1 MPNKNTIKSRR
12 VSVNSTWLKNAMK
25 SVGITSG
32 DIIKDITPN
41 IYNVASASAK
51 TSKSLYDKLK
61 TSDAN
66 KLGSILKSNK
76 YVKLAN
82 TAYKNALSDIKS
94 GKINNIER
102 ESQATAGLM
111 NDDYNINNDNNSG
124 FSFNDDN
131 GDTYDINISNNN
143 DNAVMALSSQLAKN
157 SEAHLKATQASI
169 QSFIAVSAANI
180 QQNNQIGSQLIS
192 IGNDINSNLTALIEY
207 NNQNMTRYIE
217 SSIAYYD
224 KMGQMFENSE
234 AYTSKTKRSS
244 KINAYDVIGNKGEF
258 DTNAYKNYITQQF
271 KKALGDTKAGQYSD
285 LIKSLTSS
293 GMMDMIVANPLGY
306 TAKAI
311 GGMLIP
317 EVLSTT
323 MKSLE
328 TEFTNF
334 VPTFMSQLTGLSK
347 SNSPGLLGTIERF
360 IGTTFGL
367 KNYRIGN
374 FNTAT
379 ITKGPIPFDA
389 ETKHAI
395 TEIITKE
402 LSEQTTYL
410 RTIAGSVTKTPEN
423 KLRRRA
429 NRNREFYDYDTNRYI
444 TAKDVD
450 KNITNTIMDSM
461 RAAFITTDLGQNING
476 FINDDTNFK
485 SNRQQKNA
493 VKIFDE
499 IIYQAER
506 YDKPLTISDLASFVG
521 RANVNDIEAKKI
533 IGSYI
538 KSLPKNPENRNLV
551 NSAVRA
557 QFETQSAAN
566 RAKESIEDNMSSNY
580 LIHSSYY
587 GDDKDIDKVLAQQKG
602 FNVNNIK
609 GAQGSRVAWIPSSI
623 FDKESKGKVST
634 YANDMVKSMV
644 KGDLTSFMGNG
655 LNIIGEGVASLDK
668 KFSTVL
674 DPVKKNFDTMGKS
687 IKDGVMEKL
696 FGKVRNEKTGKYE
709 NTKGGIFGG
718 IRSHITDGLNKWMDA
733 FFGDTID
740 GKDDDERHE
749 NQKKRIVEA
758 LQENSSNSITGA
770 VLGAGVGMVSGGS
783 LLGLLIGGPLG
794 GAALGAATG
803 FLAKNEK
810 FQTYLFGKKDLN
822 GERDGGIISAATQK
836 FFKKNKNFFAG
847 SAALGFGSGA
857 LGLSGGGILGA
868 LVGGPIGGA
877 MMGLATAMVTRS
889 NFFQKFLFGDIDPN
903 DPEGQKR
910 LNNGY
915 ISKVKNAF
923 TNAFNK
929 SKGNKTTGDK
939 NSESKFSLS
948 MATTGALGGGL
959 LGTVVGGP
967 ILGAATGL
975 ATSIV
980 AGSTNFR
987 EFLFG
992 EEDGLKYEGVDENGK
1007 KITKTAKKKGVLG
1020 IVGSTINTNIVR
1032 PIITESKFLIKDFR
1046 DTMEFMILKP
1056 IGDVIG
1062 KGAQGLGGF
1071 LGKIF
1076 NPIIEPISKAGAYV
1090 KQHTFGIF
1098 EKISHGIG
1106 TGLVT
1111 ALKVGGGGALKLL
1124 RTPFK
1129 FSKALLS
1136 ALGVGKMVGK
1146 VVDTVTKPFRVAGNI
1161 AIEATKSLAGL
1172 AFNAVGHITGGILD
1186 MAKGVFGFGK
1196 TAVSKVAGGIANAAK
1211 KTGGVIMKGADKI
1224 GVGDSLRNFGNR
1236 FKESWYGT
1244 GDFTTDSLTQLFRR
1258 NKADYKKSRKANKE
1272 EREENRRKDK
1282 NAQLMNK
1289 YTKGQFS
1296 SDTAEAR
1303 EYLLNTLGRKK
1314 YNKLMK
1320 NKFKGGPE
1328 LSASERQEKENNQ
1341 NVKTIKA
1348 DVKDATQVLK
1358 SSQSTTDKI
1367 KDATQI
1373 IQDNTVQQTS
1383 LIKNIY
1389 TMLTQALHPS
1399 SITDFFKKDKASTKP
1414 SEEDEGLKDKVKEV
1428 FNNDES
1434 EESPEEGGG
1443 SGKGFISMAK
1453 RAGAKPYVLGGI
1465 LKAGLSIVG
1474 EKGAELVRK
1483 TKDKVQVLSHKASEA
1498 ALRRREKFGESIKN
1512 AFNNSSSASED
1523 ANDSDDSISESRSD
1537 VRKKARTYNEIF
1549 NEKKAEI
1556 QQKKDEEDRKEDRK
1570 LSEKTANATAAHQS
1584 EWSSIFGKTGLVTT
1598 GLILLYAWLKKNVLG
1613 SSLASLVKNL
1623 FGSAFNGIA
1632 DLLGQA
1638 VDTQKDKSRTNGNTI
1653 AQQIDKNR
1661 KDITNGDIL
1670 TDAYGNATSQTEGR
1684 VKLAA
1689 NITNK
1694 GIQKGK
1700 SAIAFGKKAAPY
1712 VKRAGKAIVRK
1723 ADKVTGGK
1731 ITSIAGKVAEKKGLI
1746 KTAVKDKASAVAT
1759 QAAESKGGKLFTKV
1773 KDIVTSVFNKII
1785 DWVTEHG
1792 GEKVGKAL
1800 TKLKGYPKTI
1810 MEALSKKWEAFA
1822 TKVNT
1827 VLGGKAALDTS
1838 TAGLAEV
1845 GFITFGAIN
1854 GITGTAKLFNV
1865 SKKDVD
1871 AKMRL
1876 ISTFLGGFTSST
1888 IGSVLDVA
1896 FGFVN
1901 DITGIDVL
1909 RSVAE
1914 TLYDILS
1921 GGADSE
1927 SAKKLNDAQKS
1938 FRKSYLKDR
1947 DKSISKQYKLQKKLG
1962 IVDSKVTEKQFK
1974 NGVKNGVY
1982 KATYK
1987 SFADYNTEKN
1997 ASMVDKIS
2005 SGVGHVVKGAK
2016 NGIINTV
2023 KFFKGSRDT
2032 YYEYNGYRF
2041 TLAKDGDN
2049 YDVTEIKTGKKVGQ
2063 VPKSQIPKDA
2073 VMKTKTTKGAFSRAG
2088 SAAVG
2093 LAKKAFSVG
2102 GSLAS
2107 KGASLVKN
2115 MFKVDQ
2121 KLVDASKKG
2130 DINKYLGGTSVVKK
2144 NWYMDPQGNIYK
2156 YTKGSWHSY
2165 SSTGTELSEKIPENR
2180 IRSLVSL
2187 GYMTKISKTESN
2199 KDAKDI
2205 ETTAKKSKDKKKSST
2220 KSVWSS
2226 VGKTV
2231 SNVIGGIKSGFSKV
2245 ASFFGGSGGF
2255 GGGFGTGYN
2264 MIQGGRGPDTLNG
2277 SVYYSQSDSRWANM
2291 PYNMGLD
2298 NGNMNNTG
2306 CGPAAMAMA
2315 ASDVTGANIN
2325 PVQMANLAKATGDRD
2340 STGTNWNF
2348 INNASSMMGMNVNQT
2363 INPTAMDISNSLDQG
2378 NPVILSGTSG
2388 GSGNGIKMGTPYT
2401 PAGHYVVA
2409 VGKDNNGN
2417 VIVNDP
2423 RGKSYSGK
2431 YDLNTLANS
2440 TGSAWSFNGGR
2451 GKGLRRLLPKRILRG
2466 GRGTDSNGVDRSQW
2480 MNIVKAVKAA
2490 TAAQNPTYQV
2500 GTLTISLGGKSTK
2513 MRPDCSGY
2521 VSACLYFYGVA
2532 PQNAAWT
2539 TVDFSNGGS
2548 KRMKATGFYHVSWP
2562 GWDKLEEGD
2571 IISIKKGSRH
2581 HVEIF
2586 SRNEGGKHLVYS
2598 TGSTKGLRN
2607 PKDGGDN
2614 KPNYTDVWKPCK
2626 PGDTSIKTDASVASS
2641 SGSEDN
2647 STTSKMDSLFSFMG
2661 SAFSEF
2667 ANRAMLGDF
2676 SNTDYSNLL
2685 STGNSDS
2692 GDATGGDTAGNYP
2705 IDTSEGGTI
2714 KNAGASAIL
2723 RTDIKKLPKLSQSAI
2738 KKIINKRLKG
2748 KNSVVKES
2756 DAPGIY
2762 AAQKATGI
2770 SALALM
2776 GIATQESG
2784 LGTSSIAKKKYNLW
2798 GWNATNVNPSGNAKQ
2813 WSNVGEAFNGYAY
2826 DLNRLYYNKRNEKSL
2841 LDISGHG
2848 GGAKI
2853 GYAFDDS
2860 GRPSSKWAP
2869 AISNIISSFIG
2880 YGLTTPQGGSG
2891 RGKKLLG
2898 GGFGNA
2904 NTINVKQPSQ
2914 SQINSLNTAQSRAS
2928 SIGASRSSNV
2938 SALYT
2943 NAPSN
2948 NTVYESARR
2957 ASRYLDNTTDDSI
2970 KTLIVSAVKILE
2982 NIANNTGTTS
2992 ENLNALKNLSSS
3004 TNNIGGTTNNYYV
3017 NGSKQSTSSP
3027 SLPSSL
3033 SNVGNASFNRQDVTA
3048 KEIARGGY

>member
-1 MPNKNTIKSRR
+1 MPNKNTVKSKR
-12 VSVNSTWLKNAMK
+12 VTVNSTWLKNAMK

-41 IYNVASASAK
+41 IYNVASSSAK
-51 TSKSLYDKLK
+51 ASKSLYDKLK

-66 KLGSILKSNK
+66 KLGNILRSNK

-94 GKINNIER
+94 GKINNIDR
-102 ESQATAGLM
+102 ENSATNGLM
-111 NDDYNINNDNNSG
+111 GDDFNIGSDNDSG
-124 FSFNDDN
+124 FSFNDDK
-131 GDTYDINISNNN
+131 GDTYDINISNNS

-157 SEAHLKATQASI
+157 SEAQVKVTQAGI

-192 IGNDINSNLTALIEY
+192 IGNDINSNLSALLEY

-217 SSIAYYD
+217 SSLAYYE
-224 KMGQMFENSE
+224 KMGQMFENSN
-234 AYTSKTKRSS
+234 AYVQKSNRSNRV
-244 KINAYDVIGNKGEF
+244 NAYDVINGKGEI
-258 DTNAYKNYITQQF
+258 DTTAYKNYIVQQY
-271 KKALGDTKAGQYSD
+271 KKALGDTKAGQYGD

-293 GMMDMIVANPLGY
+293 GMIDMIVANPLGY
-306 TAKAI
+306 ASKAI

-317 EVLSTT
+317 QVISTT
-323 MKSLE
+323 MKSME

-334 VPTFMSQLTGLSK
+334 VPTFMSQLTGLASSNK
-347 SNSPGLLGTIERF
+347 SGFVGVIERF
-360 IGTTFGL
+360 IGTMFGL
-367 KNYRIGN
+367 KNNRITN

-379 ITKGPIPFDA
+379 ITKGPIPFDG

-395 TEIITKE
+395 TEVITKE
-402 LSEQTTYL
+402 LSEQTSYL
-410 RTIAGSVTKTPEN
+410 RTIASTVSKTPED
-423 KLRRRA
+423 KLRTRA
-429 NRNREFYDYDTNRYI
+429 SRNREFYDYETNKYI
-444 TAKDVD
+444 KASDVD
-450 KNITNTIMDSM
+450 KNITKTIMDSM
-461 RAAFITTDLGQNING
+461 RAAFTMTDLGQNISG
-476 FINDDTNFK
+476 FINDSTNF
-485 SNRQQKNA
+485 SSRRQQKNA
-493 VKIFDE
+493 EKIFDE
-499 IIYQAER
+499 IIYQSER
-506 YDKPLTISDLASFVG
+506 YDKPLTISDLAAFVG
-521 RANVNDIEAKKI
+521 RANISDKEAKKI

-566 RAKESIEDNMSSNY
+566 RAKESIEDNMTSNY
-580 LIHSSYY
+580 LLHSSYY
-587 GDDKDIDKVLAQQKG
+587 GEDTDIDTVLAKQKG
-602 FNVNNIK
+602 FNIKNIK
-609 GAQGSRVAWIPSSI
+609 GAQGKKVAWMSSGI
-623 FDKESKGKVST
+623 LDDKAKGKIGEYSG
-634 YANDMVKSMV
+634 DMVKSIV
-644 KGDLTSFMGNG
+644 RGDLSSFMSNG
-655 LNIIGEGVASLDK
+655 LNIISEGVSSLDK
-668 KFSTVL
+668 KFSTIL
-674 DPVKKNFDTMGKS
+674 EPVKKNFATMGNT

-696 FGKVRNEKTGKYE
+696 FGKKRNEETGQYE
-709 NTKGGIFGG
+709 NTSGGIFGG
-718 IRSHITDGLNKWMDA
+718 IRNHVTDGLNKWMDA

-740 GKDDDERHE
+740 GKDEKERHE
-749 NQKKRIVEA
+749 NQKKHIVEA
-758 LQENSSNSITGA
+758 LQKNSSNSITGA

-810 FQTYLFGKKDLN
+810 FQTYLFGKEDLN

-847 SAALGFGSGA
+847 SAAIGFGSGL

-877 MMGLATAMVTRS
+877 LMGLATGMVTKS
-889 NFFQKFLFGDIDPN
+889 NFFQKFLFGDIDPD

-915 ISKVKNAF
+915 ISKIKNAF
-923 TNAFNK
+923 TNSFKKA
-929 SKGNKTTGDK
+929 KGNNTTGEK
-939 NSESKFSLS
+939 EEESKFSLS

-959 LGTVVGGP
+959 LGAVVGGP
-967 ILGAATGL
+967 VLGAVTGL
-975 ATSIV
+975 ATSII

-992 EEDGLKYEGVDENGK
+992 KEDGLVYQGTDENGK
-1007 KITKTAKKKGVLG
+1007 KITKTAKKNGVLG
-1020 IVGSTINTNIVR
+1020 IIGNTIHTNIVR
-1032 PIITESKFLIKDFR
+1032 PIITESKFLVKDFR
-1046 DTMEFMILKP
+1046 DTMEFMVLKP
-1056 IGDVIG
+1056 IGDVLG

-1071 LGKIF
+1071 FGKILS
-1076 NPIIEPISKAGAYV
+1076 PVIEPLSKVGTYI
-1090 KQHTFGIF
+1090 KSNTFEIF
-1098 EKISHGIG
+1098 EKISSGIG
-1106 TGLVT
+1106 TGLTT
-1111 ALKVGGGGALKLL
+1111 ALKIGGGGALKLL
-1124 RTPFK
+1124 RTPFR
-1129 FSKALLS
+1129 FTKALIS
-1136 ALGVGKMVGK
+1136 ALGIGKFVGK
-1146 VVDTVTKPFRVAGNI
+1146 VVDKVTSPFRYAGMI

-1172 AFNAVGHITGGILD
+1172 AFSSVKSITGGILG
-1186 MAKGVFGFGK
+1186 MAKSAFGLGK
-1196 TAVSKVAGGIANAAK
+1196 KGVSKVAGGVSSLAK
-1211 KTGGVIMKGADKI
+1211 KAGGAFMKGADAI
-1224 GVGDSLRNFGNR
+1224 GVGDALRNAGNR

-1244 GDFTTDSLTQLFRR
+1244 GEFETSTLAQLFRR
-1258 NKADYKKSRKANKE
+1258 NKRDYNKANKANKE
-1272 EREENRRKDK
+1272 ERAENRRKDK
-1282 NAQLMNK
+1282 NARLMNK

-1296 SDTAEAR
+1296 ADTEEAR
-1303 EYLLNTLGRKK
+1303 EYLLSTLGRKE

-1328 LSASERQEKENNQ
+1328 LTESERRDKVNSQ
-1341 NVKTIKA
+1341 NIQTIKT
-1348 DVKDATQVLK
+1348 DVKDATQVIK
-1358 SSQSTTDKI
+1358 DSKTSTDKI
-1367 KDATQI
+1367 KDATQV
-1373 IQDNTVQQTS
+1373 IQDNSIQQTS
-1383 LIKNIY
+1383 LMRDLYGLLVNAINPTKISDIFSLKKKSTNESPASDI
-1389 TMLTQALHPS
+1389 L
-1399 SITDFFKKDKASTKP
+1399 KDKA
-1414 SEEDEGLKDKVKEV
+1414 KEAV
-1428 FNNDES
+1428 
-1434 EESPEEGGG
+1434 EESTTEEEGG
-1443 SGKGFISMAK
+1443 SGDGVATMAK
-1453 RAGAKPYVLGGI
+1453 RAGAKPYLLGGI
-1465 LKAGLSIVG
+1465 LKAGLSVVG
-1474 EKGAELVRK
+1474 EKGAELIQK
-1483 TKDKVQVLSHKASEA
+1483 TKDKVQVLSHKASEV
-1498 ALRRREKFGESIKN
+1498 ALRKREKFGTSIKN
-1512 AFNNSSSASED
+1512 AFKNASSD
-1523 ANDSDDSISESRSD
+1523 TNDDRNDSDDSITESRTD
-1537 VRKKARTYNEIF
+1537 VRNKARKADDIL
-1549 NEKKAEI
+1549 NEKKAEA
-1556 QQKKDEEDRKEDRK
+1556 KEKRDEEEKKQDRE
-1570 LSEKTANATAAHQS
+1570 LNEKVANATVAHHD
-1584 EWSSIFGKTGLVTT
+1584 EWSSMFGKTGLITT

-1623 FGSAFNGIA
+1623 FGSAFNGIS

-1638 VDTQKDKSRTNGNTI
+1638 IDTQKDKSRTNGNTM
-1653 AQQIDKNR
+1653 AQQIDKNV
-1661 KDITNGDIL
+1661 KDIHNGNIF
-1670 TDAYGNATSQTEGR
+1670 TDAYGNATNQTEGR

-1689 NITNK
+1689 NATNQ
-1694 GIQKGK
+1694 GIKVGK
-1700 SAIAFGKKAAPY
+1700 TAIKVGKKTAKYA
-1712 VKRAGKAIVRK
+1712 KTGGKAIVAK
-1723 ADKVTGGK
+1723 ADKLTGGK
-1731 ITSIAGKVAEKKGLI
+1731 VTSIAGKVAEKKGLI
-1746 KTAVKDKASAVAT
+1746 KSAVKDRASAVAT
-1759 QAAESKGGKLFTKV
+1759 QAAESKAGKLFGTVKDMLTKV
-1773 KDIVTSVFNKII
+1773 FDKII
-1785 DWVTEHG
+1785 SWVSEHG
-1792 GEKVGKAL
+1792 GETASKAL
-1800 TKLKGYPKTI
+1800 TKIKGYPKMI
-1810 MEALSKKWEAFA
+1810 MDALSKKWEAFA

-1845 GFITFGAIN
+1845 GFIAFGAIN

-1871 AKMRL
+1871 GKMRL

-1927 SAKKLNDAQKS
+1927 SAKKLNKAQKS
-1938 FRKSYLKDR
+1938 FKQSYIKDR
-1947 DKSISKQYKLQKKLG
+1947 DKSLSKQYKLQKKLG
-1962 IVDSKVTEKQFK
+1962 IIDSKLTKKQFI

-1982 KATYK
+1982 KGTYK

-2005 SGVGHVVKGAK
+2005 SGVGHVVKGVKGGASK
-2016 NGIINTV
+2016 AI
-2023 KFFKGSRDT
+2023 KFFTGSRDT
-2032 YYEYNGYRF
+2032 YYEYQGYRF
-2041 TLAKDGDN
+2041 TLAKDGEN
-2049 YDVTEIKTGKKVGQ
+2049 YDITEIKSGKNVGQ

-2073 VMKTKTTKGAFSRAG
+2073 VMKTKTTDNIVKRIGKTSSSVFKTVGSVVNKGIG
-2088 SAAVG
+2088 SV
-2093 LAKKAFSVG
+2093 
-2102 GSLAS
+2102 S
-2107 KGASLVKN
+2107 KLFKIDDKLVK
-2115 MFKVDQ
+2115 
-2121 KLVDASKKG
+2121 ASKKN
-2130 DINKYLGGTSVVKK
+2130 DIDTYLSGTSVLKK
-2144 NWYMDPQGNIYK
+2144 NWYADPQGNVYK
-2156 YTKGSWHSY
+2156 YVKGSWHLY
-2165 SSTGTELSEKIPENR
+2165 SSNNVDIMEKISENR
-2180 IRSLVSL
+2180 IRSLVQL
-2187 GYMTKISKTESN
+2187 GYLSTIAKSESEKDTKEIESTVKKT
-2199 KDAKDI
+2199 
-2205 ETTAKKSKDKKKSST
+2205 KDKKKSST
-2220 KSVWSS
+2220 KSVWNKIGS
-2226 VGKTV
+2226 TV
-2231 SNVIGGIKSGFSKV
+2231 SNVVGGIKNTAGKIAKGVS
-2245 ASFFGGSGGF
+2245 SFFGGHGAF
-2255 GGGFGTGYN
+2255 GGGFGSGYN
-2264 MIQGGRGPDTLNG
+2264 IIKGGRGPDTLNG

-2325 PVQMANLAKATGDRD
+2325 PVQMANLAKVTGDRD

-2363 INPTAMDISNSLDQG
+2363 INPTAMDISSSLDQG
-2378 NPVILSGTSG
+2378 SPVILSGTSG
-2388 GSGNGIKMGTPYT
+2388 GYGNGSHVGTPYT

-2409 VGKDNNGN
+2409 VGKDSNGN
-2417 VIVNDP
+2417 VIINDP

-2431 YDLNTLANS
+2431 YDINTLANS
-2440 TGSAWSFNGGR
+2440 TGSAWSFSGGK
-2451 GKGLRRLLPKRILRG
+2451 GKGLRRLLPKRIIRG
-2466 GRGTDSNGVDRSQW
+2466 GRGTDSNGVDRTQW
-2480 MNIVKAVKAA
+2480 MNIVKAVKSAVAA
-2490 TAAQNPTYQV
+2490 KKPTYQV
-2500 GTLTISLGGKSTK
+2500 GTLNLSLGGKSTK

-2548 KRMKATGFYHVSWP
+2548 KQMKATGFYHTSWP

-2571 IISIKKGSRH
+2571 IISIKKGGRH

-2586 SRNEGGKHLVYS
+2586 SRVEGKRHLVYS
-2598 TGSTKGLRN
+2598 CGSTKGLRN
-2607 PKDGGDN
+2607 PADGGDN
-2614 KPNYTDVWKPCK
+2614 KDSYTDVWKPCR

-2641 SGSEDN
+2641 GSTP
-2647 STTSKMDSLFSFMG
+2647 STTSEKVDSLFSFMG

-2667 ANRAMLGDF
+2667 ANRAMIGDF

-2685 STGNSDS
+2685 STGDS
-2692 GDATGGDTAGNYP
+2692 GGDATGGDTAGNYP

-2714 KNAGASAIL
+2714 KDAGASAIL
-2723 RTDIKKLPKLSQSAI
+2723 RTDIKKLPKLSQNAI
-2738 KKIINKRLKG
+2738 KKIISRRLKG

-2891 RGKKLLG
+2891 KGKKFLG

-2904 NTINVKQPSQ
+2904 NMINVKQPSQ

-2928 SIGASRSSNV
+2928 SGASNRNV

-2943 NAPSN
+2943 NAPSST
-2948 NTVYESARR
+2948 TVYESARR

-2970 KTLIVSAVKILE
+2970 KTLIVNAVKILE
-2982 NIANNTGTTS
+2982 NIANNTGTTN

-3017 NGSKQSTSSP
+3017 SGSKQQSSSP
-3027 SLPSSL
+3027 SLSSSL
-3033 SNVGNASFNRQDVTA
+3033 SNAGNASFNRQDVTA